1 VQVTTTE
8 DMMYRLALLAEKDPE
23 SFGDIIDMLVDDLV
37 RRYDLMSELLERGI
51 GMADLH
57 LMGISPNHYG
67 IVASLKEEVLTDG
80 QRIRI
85 EEAKSKMIVTAKR
98 RAEGLMEE

>member
-1 VQVTTTE
+1 MQVTTTE
-8 DMMYRLALLAEKDPE
+8 DTMYRLALLAEKDPE

-67 IVASLKEEVLTDG
+67 IVESLNDGILSDG